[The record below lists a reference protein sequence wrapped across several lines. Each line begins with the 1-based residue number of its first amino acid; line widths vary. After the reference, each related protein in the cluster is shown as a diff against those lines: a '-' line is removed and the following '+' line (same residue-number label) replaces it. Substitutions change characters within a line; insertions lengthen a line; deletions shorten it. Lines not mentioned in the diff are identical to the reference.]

1 MWMRSKYQSN
11 LNLLI
16 RAMATSITLGMLA
29 LAQESDSLLERVAPF
44 WRIGAGFETRLMLN
58 NTQAAPR
65 VVRFEVF
72 DSDGRRVPARELTL
86 GPLESTEVDLGDLTG
101 GRNGS
106 GQISLRHDGR
116 PLEVAAH
123 VMVMHRGRG
132 LVFDEHFQ
140 MRSQFLG
147 SRLVGTSDLGVN
159 SAASLLVVAN
169 TGGERRRVTIQAV
182 SGRRRGT
189 TNLTLGPH
197 ETQTIPFGALFR
209 EPETAGRNPNDTAV
223 AIEVEHDG
231 ARGEVLVQ
239 GLLMGPQGLA
249 ANMRFADRAKLV
261 SRRALS
267 PVLRLHPGQRSRLA
281 LYNLGPAPL
290 SVSPVVRYRAGKFVG
305 RLPLAPL
312 ALAAREVRGDELTS
326 ALAALPPGAQD
337 LGLSLEYEGA
347 AGSLVAEVLMID
359 PRSGNV
365 VPASPKDVEGEGSV
379 GMTFAWRLHDTAS
392 TVIALAN
399 PSADKEIPVQLIL
412 FFDGKTYALD
422 GGGSLLPGEVKHF
435 DIRRLRDEQVPG
447 QGGVLIPPGVMKGQ
461 AKAIVR
467 NELGQNY
474 KILGQAISVGTEG
487 PSVGSLGCA
496 LCPPDPSHV
505 VLSPGSFTG
514 NVGTNQQIYPWIYWS
529 DQSSFINEN
538 PYAIDWYP
546 ANSSVAT
553 VAEAWSNF
561 RVQFLSPGT
570 TSIDATMPY
579 ECHYEYDWFE
589 GGCVCSYYLP
599 VWALAPAQVTVKPTV
614 SISGG
619 GWKVPLSAI
628 TNDPQIARSIPI
640 EAASNPPSTTGFTWS
655 TTTPGLLSL
664 SASTSNSV
672 VATSVGASTARN
684 DARVSVTVTING
696 ITSDPATTTGTVV
709 KPTRLTVISDT
720 TNQTG
725 HACVT
730 NPVSPTCAQSQFQ
743 GGGNYSTY
751 LRSKQYRVL
760 DQFTPA
766 EDIPFNMRLEESYT
780 PPSGSCGSQ
789 SITIGPT
796 SYGATITDCFYLCS
810 EICRTGG
817 SCSSGAT
824 QTITANGYNVFQKPI
839 TWTCSGVTV
848 PDP

>member
-1 MWMRSKYQSN
+1 MRMHSEYQST

-65 VVRFEVF
+65 IVRFEVF
-72 DSDGRRVPARELTL
+72 DSSGRRIPARELTL

-101 GRNGS
+101 GRNGY

-169 TGGERRRVTIQAV
+169 TGGERRRVTVQAV
-182 SGRRRGT
+182 SGGRRGT
-189 TNLTLGPH
+189 MNLTLGPH
-197 ETQTIPFGALFR
+197 ETQTVPFGALFR
-209 EPETAGRNPNDTAV
+209 EPESAGRNPSDTAV

-249 ANMRFADRAKLV
+249 ANMRIADRAKLV

-281 LYNLGPAPL
+281 LYNLGSAPL
-290 SVSPVVRYRAGKFVG
+290 SVSPVVRYRTGKFVG

-312 ALAAREVRGDELTS
+312 ALAAREVRGDELTA
-326 ALAALPPGAQD
+326 ALAALPPGAED

-347 AGSLVAEVLMID
+347 PGSLVAEVLMID

-365 VPASPKDVEGEGSV
+365 VPASPKDVEGEGSA
-379 GMTFAWRLHDTAS
+379 GMTFAWRLHDTSS

-412 FFDGKTYALD
+412 FFDGKTYAL
-422 GGGSLLPGEVKHF
+422 GGVGSLQPGEVRHF

-474 KILGQAISVGTEG
+474 KILGQAISVGTQG
-487 PSVGSLGCA
+487 PTPGSLGCA

-529 DQSSFINEN
+529 DQSSFINNN

-553 VAEAWSNF
+553 VSEAWYNF

-570 TSIDATMPY
+570 TTIDATMPN
-579 ECHYEYDWFE
+579 ECHYEYDWFY
-589 GGCVCSYYLP
+589 GSCVCSYYLP
-599 VWALAPAQVTVKPTV
+599 VWALAPAQVTAKREFTV
-614 SISGG
+614 TTRAFIMPNNVGPDPYSCAGSGG
-619 GWKVPLSAI
+619 VYYKGDERSFSASAWSFRTQQQVIYRSDPGGSIVSHSPSVGPSRSYAKNAIDNNGQIGPEDEDGVP
-628 TNDPQIARSIPI
+628 NDC
-640 EAASNPPSTTGFTWS
+640 
-655 TTTPGLLSL
+655 SL
-664 SASTSNSV
+664 WHQADQASTSGMN
-672 VATSVGASTARN
+672 ATKSAGNGVRMYGAAANPLN
-684 DARVSVTVTING
+684 DWLDIDWDYTINFSLANPSQPTYSLTVTH
-696 ITSDPATTTGTVV
+696 DCFPAHEAYIG
-709 KPTRLTVISDT
+709 
-720 TNQTG
+720 
-725 HACVT
+725 
-730 NPVSPTCAQSQFQ
+730 SQAV
-743 GGGNYSTY
+743 YT
-751 LRSKQYRVL
+751 
-760 DQFTPA
+760 FTPA
-766 EDIPFNMRLEESYT
+766 ASSMF
-780 PPSGSCGSQ
+780 Q
-789 SITIGPT
+789 IGT
-796 SYGATITDCFYLCS
+796 CLAGF
-810 EICRTGG
+810 G
-817 SCSSGAT
+817 
-824 QTITANGYNVFQKPI
+824 QITAVR
-839 TWTCSGVTV
+839 SGGVQ
-848 PDP
+848 

>member
-1 MWMRSKYQSN
+1 MRMRSEYQST

-65 VVRFEVF
+65 IVRFEVF
-72 DSDGRRVPARELTL
+72 DSSGRRVPARELTL

-101 GRNGS
+101 GRNGY

-169 TGGERRRVTIQAV
+169 TGGERRRVTVQAV
-182 SGRRRGT
+182 SGGRRGT
-189 TNLTLGPH
+189 MNLTLGPH
-197 ETQTIPFGALFR
+197 ETQTVPFGALFR
-209 EPETAGRNPNDTAV
+209 EPESAERNPSDTAV

-290 SVSPVVRYRAGKFVG
+290 SISPVVRYRTGKFVG

-312 ALAAREVRGDELTS
+312 ALAAREVRGDELTA

-347 AGSLVAEVLMID
+347 PGSLVAEVLMID

-379 GMTFAWRLHDTAS
+379 GMTFAWRLHDTSS

-422 GGGSLLPGEVKHF
+422 GVGSLQPGEVKHF

-461 AKAIVR
+461 AKALVR
-467 NELGQNY
+467 NELGQDY
-474 KILGQAISVGTEG
+474 KILGQAISVGTQG
-487 PSVGSLGCA
+487 PTPGSLGCA

-529 DQSSFINEN
+529 DQSSFINNN

-553 VAEAWSNF
+553 VSEAWYNF

-570 TSIDATMPY
+570 TTIDATMPN
-579 ECHYEYDWFE
+579 ECHYEYDWFY
-589 GGCVCSYYLP
+589 GSCVCSYYLP
-599 VWALAPAQVTVKPTV
+599 VWALAPTQVTTVCPVPT
-614 SISGG
+614 G
-619 GWKVPLSAI
+619 
-628 TNDPQIARSIPI
+628 
-640 EAASNPPSTTGFTWS
+640 ETT
-655 TTTPGLLSL
+655 
-664 SASTSNSV
+664 
-672 VATSVGASTARN
+672 TSVGWA
-684 DARVSVTVTING
+684 DAEGLPAVHKFVQQLQPVSSSFAGRTVTE
-696 ITSDPATTTGTVV
+696 SDSSPATDSCWFQGSPFPQVPGVTGGTWSIGSDNRWGPDYVGWGNDLFRYYQSQRV
-709 KPTRLTVISDT
+709 ARGLPMPCDFNMFQKLTVSS
-720 TNQTG
+720 
-725 HACVT
+725 C
-730 NPVSPTCAQSQFQ
+730 
-743 GGGNYSTY
+743 GGNSSPSVYRTY
-751 LRSKQYRVL
+751 VLLRGVISATGASSERDGVL
-760 DQFTPA
+760 VGRPLIIQ
-766 EDIPFNMRLEESYT
+766 
-780 PPSGSCGSQ
+780 
-789 SITIGPT
+789 
-796 SYGATITDCFYLCS
+796 
-810 EICRTGG
+810 
-817 SCSSGAT
+817 
-824 QTITANGYNVFQKPI
+824 
-839 TWTCSGVTV
+839 
-848 PDP
+848 